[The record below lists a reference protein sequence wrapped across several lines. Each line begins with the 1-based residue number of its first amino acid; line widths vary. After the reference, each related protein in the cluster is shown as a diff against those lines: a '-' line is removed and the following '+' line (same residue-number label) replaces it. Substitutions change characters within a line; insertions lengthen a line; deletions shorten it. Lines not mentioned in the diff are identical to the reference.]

1 MSERISI
8 GQAMLAAIYASPFM
22 AIILVTTRSNWS
34 PQEGLWKA
42 FVGPVIG
49 NALLLWVPTIIAN
62 VLALVAVRWLGTGID
77 GSRFPIAVG
86 LVSGV
91 ILVLLIDRISRGML
105 QMGGGPLQTGT
116 ILALAGA
123 AVINTAMIYVVW
135 RLGWQPAGG
144 K

>member
-1 MSERISI
+1 
-8 GQAMLAAIYASPFM
+8 MLAAIYASPLM
-22 AIILVTTRSNWS
+22 AMVLVTTRSNWS

-42 FVGPVIG
+42 FFGPVIG
-49 NALLLWVPTIIAN
+49 NALLLWVSTIIAN
-62 VLALVAVRWLGTGID
+62 VLALVAVRWLGTGIN